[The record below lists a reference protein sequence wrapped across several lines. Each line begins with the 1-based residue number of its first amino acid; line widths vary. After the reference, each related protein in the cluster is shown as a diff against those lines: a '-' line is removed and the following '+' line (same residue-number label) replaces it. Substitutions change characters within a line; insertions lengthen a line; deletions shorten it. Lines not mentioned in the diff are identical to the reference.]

1 MLIDSRR
8 KSIKKG
14 ISKNLDNPFEMPNQM
29 KVNFESNIVR
39 EKTEKDPNARGA
51 RDFKRRF
58 AKINADLTNN
68 NE

>member
-8 KSIKKG
+8 KSIKKNIG
-14 ISKNLDNPFEMPNQM
+14 KNLENPFIMPNKM
-29 KVNFESNIVR
+29 KVNVESNIVR
-39 EKTEKDPNARGA
+39 EKTEKDPNGRGA

-58 AKINADLTNN
+58 AKINSDLTNK